1 MLTRIQIWN
10 PNDHVW
16 KDLETKVAAAT
27 AAAPGLVFQVNP
39 KEVSLKKVRDVKGC
53 HPLQAFNLS

>member
-27 AAAPGLVFQVNP
+27 AAAPGLVFQVDP
-39 KEVSLKKVRDVKGC
+39 KEVSLKKVGYVKGR
-53 HPLQAFNLS
+53 HPVEAFN